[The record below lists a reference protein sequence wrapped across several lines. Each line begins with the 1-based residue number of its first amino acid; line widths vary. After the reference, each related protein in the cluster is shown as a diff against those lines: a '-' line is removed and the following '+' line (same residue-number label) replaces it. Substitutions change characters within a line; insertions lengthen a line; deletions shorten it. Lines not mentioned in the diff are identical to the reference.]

1 MLRYMQFLVGSAKSI
16 GIVEAK
22 NLGRD
27 MGFLVAI
34 GDHYENCRASMKDF
48 NDIGEQRAV
57 LVGQA
62 GQLARRLVV
71 N

>member
-1 MLRYMQFLVGSAKSI
+1 
-16 GIVEAK
+16 
-22 NLGRD
+22 
-27 MGFLVAI
+27 
-34 GDHYENCRASMKDF
+34 MKDF